1 MPPTAGIY
9 PTKGPM
15 PPTAENYPKQEANAA
30 NGGNLPQARGQRR
43 QLRETT
49 PSRGQRRQRRESTSS
64 KRPTPPAMGNYP
76 RTGEYQSNHGK
87 TVTSTPYRKRL
98 PQRQETGQIHSTA
111 FSYGNLR
118 KQKLP
123 LRQSLHYPQTGN
135 RMYHI
140 LDGTP
145 GYEPPRR
152 GTRGAVCYSWVAT
165 YSAGS
170 AGG

>member
-1 MPPTAGIY
+1 
-9 PTKGPM
+9 M

-30 NGGNLPQARGQRR
+30 SCGKLHHRGANAASCGKLPQARGQCRK
-43 QLRETT
+43 QRETT
-49 PSRGQRRQRRESTSS
+49 PGLANTNQIM
-64 KRPTPPAMGNYP
+64 A
-76 RTGEYQSNHGK
+76 K

-140 LDGTP
+140 LDRTP

-152 GTRGAVCYSWVAT
+152 GTRGAVCYSWVAA

>member
-1 MPPTAGIY
+1 MPPAAGNYPIEGPIPPTAG
-9 PTKGPM
+9 
-15 PPTAENYPKQEANAA
+15 NYPKQEANAISSGKLPHQGANAA
-30 NGGNLPQARGQRR
+30 NGGKLPQARGQCRK
-43 QLRETT
+43 QREAT
-49 PSRGQRRQRRESTSS
+49 PGLANTNQIM
-64 KRPTPPAMGNYP
+64 A
-76 RTGEYQSNHGK
+76 K

-123 LRQSLHYPQTGN
+123 LRQFLHYPQTGN

-140 LDGTP
+140 LDRTP

-152 GTRGAVCYSWVAT
+152 GTRGAVCYSRVAT
-165 YSAGS
+165 SSTNAVSG
-170 AGG
+170 